1 MSVNQISR
9 ELQEL
14 FIFECQRLGR
24 SSGFCQRSSPLLA
37 TSWVQGL
44 VFGWLEQP
52 RASVAALARAIAV
65 AGSPVSPQAVQ
76 QRFGKAEADLLP
88 GACLLR
94 RVLERMTGHALHNV
108 TRTQL
113 SSRQKTWLEAFP
125 AIWIRDSTI
134 IALPD
139 TLHDQWP
146 GSGTTSRAGLK
157 ISTQWEWHRGA
168 LAPLHITPARIHDQK
183 AAKEQDRHRLEQGH
197 PVQPGEMHVFDLGYF
212 SLSWMTGLHQQGAY
226 FCCRYK
232 TGTHL
237 GMESGEDSQ
246 LQWSKSPLDWLES
259 LPSTQTQAQ
268 CPVFLGQRAHLPVRL
283 VAVRVP
289 PDAARERR
297 EEMVYR
303 GQRKCQPASDLS
315 QALCGWNLYVT
326 NAPEKILSAQGV
338 VVLYRLRWQIERLF
352 RLWKETLQIDSWR
365 TQNPGR
371 ILCEVWAKLIGALL
385 TQRLTAFCAWED
397 PGRSLIKCAQTV
409 SAHAMGILVQLHKNS
424 ALCRQLQALQRACL
438 AAAKLER
445 RRTKPATF
453 QRVQSIKEP

>member
-14 FIFECQRLGR
+14 FLIECQRLGR
-24 SSGFCQRSSPLLA
+24 SSGFCRRSSPLLA
-37 TSWVQGL
+37 SAWVQGL

-52 RASVAALARAIAV
+52 QASVASLARAIAV

-76 QRFGKAEADLLP
+76 QRFGKAGDEATPGADLL
-88 GACLLR
+88 R
-94 RVLERMTGHALHNV
+94 HVLEHMTKHTLHNL

-168 LAPLHITPARIHDQK
+168 LAPLHMTPARIHDHK
-183 AAKEQDRHRLEQGH
+183 AAKEQDQHRLEQGH

-212 SLSWMTGLHQQGAY
+212 SLPWMTELHQQGAY

-237 GMESGEDSQ
+237 ARESGENSH

-259 LPSTQTQAQ
+259 LPPTQTQAQ
-268 CPVFLGQRAHLPVRL
+268 CTVFLGQRAQLPVRL

-289 PDAARERR
+289 PEAAQARR

-303 GQRKCQPASDLS
+303 GKRKCQPASELG
-315 QALCGWNLYVT
+315 QALCDWNLYVT
-326 NAPEKILSAQGV
+326 NAPEELLSAPCV
-338 VVLYRLRWQIERLF
+338 AVLYRLRWQIERLF

-385 TQRLTAFCAWED
+385 TQKLTAFCAWEE
-397 PGRSLIKCAQTV
+397 PGRSLLKCAQAV
-409 SAHAMGILVQLHKNS
+409 SAHAIGIVTQLED
-424 ALCRQLQALQRACL
+424 RVALQRQLKALKRACQ
-438 AAAKLER
+438 AATKIER
-445 RRTKPATF
+445 RRKKPATF
-453 QRVQSIKEP
+453 QRIENMK

>member
-14 FIFECQRLGR
+14 FISECQRLGR

-44 VFGWLEQP
+44 VFGWLEEP

-76 QRFGKAEADLLP
+76 QRFGKEETDLLP

-94 RVLERMTGHALHNV
+94 SVLERMTGHALHNT
-108 TRTQL
+108 TRTQM
-113 SSRQKTWLEAFP
+113 SAKQKTWLEAFP

-139 TLHDQWP
+139 ALHKEWP
-146 GSGTTSRAGLK
+146 GSGTSSRAGLK
-157 ISTQWEWHRGA
+157 ISTQWEWHRGT

-183 AAKEQDRHRLEQGH
+183 AAKQQDQQQIEQGR

-212 SLSWMTGLHQQGAY
+212 SLSWMTELHQQGAY

-237 GMESGEDSQ
+237 AMQSAQDSP
-246 LQWSKSPLDWLES
+246 LQWSQSPLDWLES
-259 LPSTQTQAQ
+259 LPPTQTQAQ
-268 CPVFLGQRAHLPVRL
+268 CTAFLGQQAQLPVRL

-289 PDAARERR
+289 PEAAQARR
-297 EEMVYR
+297 KDTLYR
-303 GQRKCQPASDLS
+303 GKRKCQPVSDLS

-326 NAPEKILSAQGV
+326 NAPEELLSSHGAA
-338 VVLYRLRWQIERLF
+338 VLYRLRWQIERLF
-352 RLWKETLQIDSWR
+352 RLWKETLQIDAWR

-371 ILCEVWAKLIGALL
+371 ILCEIWAKLIGALL
-385 TQRLTAFCAWED
+385 TQKLTAFCAWQD
-397 PGRSLIKCAQTV
+397 PGRSLIKCAQAIQ
-409 SAHAMGILVQLHKNS
+409 AHAMGILVHLQRKS
-424 ALCRQLQALQRACL
+424 SLCHQLQALQTACL
-438 AAAKLER
+438 MAAKLEKR
-445 RRTKPATF
+445 RKKPATF
-453 QRVQSIKEP
+453 QRLEEVK